1 MQFSRTVAPGTSIG
15 PALIAFMQHSNWRK
29 IAILSST
36 ESLFFEIRLG
46 LAQQLKAAGI
56 DVLKPAAFEP
66 GNFKDAT
73 LSETRRSGFRVV
85 LVLCVTADVHT
96 VASLGG
102 LESMTTGWAWLLMD
116 EIVAEKDMRGWLW
129 FRPFLGSDMQA
140 FAKQVSDYS
149 KSHFNISVH
158 PDSVDLANSAAL
170 YDAIMLYTHA
180 ATKVLAEGVDLHD
193 GQAVTEA
200 VRVTRFEG
208 VGNTVVALD
217 EHGDRIESYVVMNYV
232 VGVDGRIESRPVGLY
247 NSTTQEYLVY
257 GQAVVW
263 PGNTMEVPADYFS
276 GEL

>member
-1 MQFSRTVAPGTSIG
+1 MSLIAMQFSRTVAPATSKG

-102 LESMTTGWAWLLMD
+102 QESMTTGWAWLLMD

-149 KSHFNISVH
+149 KSHFNISV
-158 PDSVDLANSAAL
+158 SAAAVDVANSVAL
-170 YDAIMLYTHA
+170 YNAIKLYALA
-180 ATKVLAEGVDLHD
+180 ATEVLIEGGDLRD
-193 GQAVTEA
+193 GQVVTEA
-200 VRVTRFEG
+200 VRSTTFEG
-208 VGNTVVALD
+208 VGGSGVALD
-217 EHGDRIESYVVMNYV
+217 ENGDRVDSYIYGDELLVR
-232 VGVDGRIESRPVGLY
+232 VD
-247 NSTTQEYLVY
+247 
-257 GQAVVW
+257 
-263 PGNTMEVPADYFS
+263 
-276 GEL
+276 